1 LQSEGK
7 RDICIAVI
15 DAWVLGSANII
26 ECNKLRKLIGE
37 EENMLF
43 KTEVLVWQRIPSNA
57 IIGRW
62 PWKAICSGLGEM
74 FPPLLSSI
82 PKGRKRSLQTLRDS
96 LKDVASK
103 PKMLDLARVLVD
115 DLGLFHMNMTTK
127 QIAMMM
133 IGWSK
138 GISSVDRYRD
148 LQAMLERQMSEDL
161 DELDYRLYVRSC
173 HWYKDALVSFM
184 PKSADEDLE
193 SMKISTRIAMNF
205 NLPTYKKWRRARA
218 EMEEI
223 TYEDEFASQKEGFL
237 SILAKLG
244 FNAQRMNLRQ
254 TVQKSYVGFV
264 D

>member
-1 LQSEGK
+1 M
-7 RDICIAVI
+7 VI

-26 ECNKLRKLIGE
+26 ECNKLRRLIGE
-37 EENMLF
+37 EEDNLF
-43 KTEVLVWQRIPSNA
+43 KTEVLVWQRVPSNA

-74 FPPLLSSI
+74 FPPLVDLSSI
-82 PKGRKRSLQTLRDS
+82 PKDGTRQLQTLRNS
-96 LKDVASK
+96 LKDLPSK

-133 IGWSK
+133 IGWSQ
-138 GISSVDRYRD
+138 GIYSIDRYRD
-148 LQAMLERQMSEDL
+148 LQAMLEQQMPKDL

-173 HWYKDALVSFM
+173 HWYKDALVSFL

-193 SMKISTRIAMNF
+193 SMKTGTRIARNF
-205 NLPTYKKWRRARA
+205 NLPTFEKWRRARA
-218 EMEEI
+218 EMEGI
-223 TYEDEFASQKEGFL
+223 TYEDECGPASQKGGFL

-244 FNAQRMNLRQ
+244 FNAQPMNLRR
-254 TVQKSYVGFV
+254 TGEKFYVGFV